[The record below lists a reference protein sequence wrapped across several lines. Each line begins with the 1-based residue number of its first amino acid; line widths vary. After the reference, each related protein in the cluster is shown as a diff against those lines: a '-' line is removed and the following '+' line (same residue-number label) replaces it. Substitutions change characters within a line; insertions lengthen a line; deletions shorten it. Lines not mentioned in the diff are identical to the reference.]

1 MTITPERVHTPANPA
16 AFEVTRVRRDFP
28 VLDQRINGQ
37 PLAYLDNAASAQ
49 KPEAMIAAV
58 AEFYRHDY
66 ANVHRGVHALS
77 ERATAGLEHA
87 RDAVRGYL
95 NARSTREIIFLRGTT
110 EAINLVAQSYGR
122 RFREGDEII
131 LGGSEH
137 HANIVPW
144 QLIAEHAGA
153 RIVVLPID
161 RNGELELAR
170 LPELITARTRMVAVT
185 HVSNALGTINPVA
198 EIIATAHAHDI
209 PVLVDGAQAM
219 AHMRVDV
226 QALDADFYCFSGHK
240 MFAPTGIGA
249 LYGKEALLEAMPPY
263 QGGGEMIQRVSFES
277 SDFAELPAKF
287 EAGTPHIAGAIG
299 LGATLAYLS
308 ELDFAG
314 AGAHE
319 AELTRYAHNALATIP
334 GLRFIGTASSK
345 VPVVSFVIEDIHPH
359 DLGTVLDQFGV
370 AVRSGHHC
378 AMPVMRWFEVP
389 ATTRASLAFYNT
401 TDEIDRLVTAIH
413 HARELLL

>member
-144 QLIAEHAGA
+144 QLIAEHTGA

-263 QGGGEMIQRVSFES
+263 QGGGEMIRRVSFES

-334 GLRFIGTASSK
+334 GLRIIGTASSK

>member
-144 QLIAEHAGA
+144 QLIAEHTGA

-334 GLRFIGTASSK
+334 GLRIIGTASSK

>member
-95 NARSTREIIFLRGTT
+95 NARSTREIIFLRGAT

-144 QLIAEHAGA
+144 QLIAEHTGA

-249 LYGKEALLEAMPPY
+249 LYGKEALLEDMPPY

-334 GLRFIGTASSK
+334 GLRIIGTASSK

-401 TDEIDRLVTAIH
+401 SDEIDRLVTAIH